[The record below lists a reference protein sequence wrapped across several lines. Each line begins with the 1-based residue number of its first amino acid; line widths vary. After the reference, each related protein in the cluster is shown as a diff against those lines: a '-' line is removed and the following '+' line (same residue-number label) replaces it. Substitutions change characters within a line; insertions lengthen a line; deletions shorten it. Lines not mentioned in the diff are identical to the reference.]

1 MGPGPMDL
9 CLGDSLSVGV
19 AALLHCMSIA
29 RVGASSCAISHW
41 VPAQYFDHVVIS
53 AGTNDPPGRC
63 IEQLRERL
71 RGGNIVWVLPVNGA
85 RDHVAGVARA
95 SGDSVCSYSAGR
107 GLGVHPSSYGPLAA
121 CVAARWGR

>member
-1 MGPGPMDL
+1 MDL

-19 AALLHCMSIA
+19 AALLHCQMIA
-29 RVGASSCAISHW
+29 RVGVSSCW
-41 VPAQYFDHVVIS
+41 VAQRAPARFFDHIVVS

-85 RDHVAGVARA
+85 RDHVASVARS
-95 SGDSVCSYSAGR
+95 SGDGVCVYSAGR